1 IFSYV
6 EMDDANLT
14 MEAYIKLE
22 AEKARRRGQMFN
34 WETATYRK
42 VIYHENIG
50 YFNDFETNFPAIVFD
65 DALATD
71 HKISFE
77 PMVSPLD
84 DNEIDFRI
92 SFDESDDEDY
102 TFMYDKNLYSSKLI
116 PVDNLKTDLENDSI
130 RVNVSSGDIVIE
142 QSKNGIDANVDTQSY
157 VFDKDFEMIHDIHSE
172 PFNMK
177 DYIIMI
183 KIRHHYHPELR
194 GICGSDLRAR
204 EGKRQALIDRLRMV
218 YTRAEGQ
225 DLFTIYAWRKRGTRM
240 FGTRVIDMEELVRL
254 PICDRLGDTWAWADP
269 APIQAPQAPPVAAPG
284 PRTKPQSMAILKE
297 EVHGLRDSLGE
308 QRAVLDEMSRDFSRY
323 HTKDAPDGGPMGP
336 APQQPRTLTTS
347 PILNLSSLDT
357 PGFTFLWTCL
367 NTAYPGFGIRR
378 IDFLTL
384 LNENDDFGGVF
395 VFWNSVCCSHSGV
408 QTRFHNTQS
417 VGIKSLLNAASIT
430 AALIDVKCCSVK
442 VSAAV
447 EFQ

>member
-42 VIYHENIG
+42 GMYHENIG

-142 QSKNGIDANVDTQSY
+142 QSKNGIDAN
-157 VFDKDFEMIHDIHSE
+157 
-172 PFNMK
+172 
-177 DYIIMI
+177 
-183 KIRHHYHPELR
+183 IRHHYHPELR

-240 FGTRVIDMEELVRL
+240 FGSYFMGALLSTSDWGGHLGWGCYQRSVEAVVWLGIRVVKRSMDFSVVLVVECQVIVRFGREE
-254 PICDRLGDTWAWADP
+254 
-269 APIQAPQAPPVAAPG
+269 
-284 PRTKPQSMAILKE
+284 S
-297 EVHGLRDSLGE
+297 
-308 QRAVLDEMSRDFSRY
+308 LDEMSRDFSRY